1 MNGVLG
7 KLKEYLKEKKDFY
20 LSIIGIEDLEEAKIN
35 EKVNESL
42 KKFKEQLENAILN
55 SSEVF
60 IVGHNEPD
68 FDSIASCIGLQTLSK
83 SLDKKAYIIIND
95 DPVTIEPGVKKIIS
109 ETHDEYNIITMSEF
123 EKLKSKHSLLIMA
136 DVNKAYMVSV
146 KDYINQFANI
156 IIIDHHDITNET
168 VQTDTKYIT
177 TKVSSASEVVAQLLN
192 FTHIKYPKEVA
203 SFLLAGIVLDTQRF
217 KRKTTSRTYDVSEK
231 LMNKGADPDYVND
244 LFLEEFE
251 AYCKIN
257 NLIVNG
263 TIFKQ
268 YIDTAALLPLQVSFT
283 LNREKPNTIYKR
295 DELAKA
301 TDRMRKFR
309 NDAAFTLGYTADG
322 FITISARSG
331 KNINVGKILSELP
344 RIGGNGGGDPER
356 AGGKVKSDDI
366 LKTEEDLM
374 EIVEEIINRLEIKE
388 EPTQSLVDLA
398 QADPL
403 QEKNTSKIL
412 RKIKKFNSN

>member
-1 MNGVLG
+1 MNCILS
-7 KLKEYLKEKKDFY
+7 KLKEYLIEKRDSY
-20 LSIIGIEDLEEAKIN
+20 LSIIGIEDLEENIIN
-35 EKVNESL
+35 EKINESL
-42 KKFKEQLENAILN
+42 KKFKEQLEHAIVK

-60 IVGHNEPD
+60 IIGHDEPD
-68 FDSIASCIGLQTLSK
+68 FDSIASCIGIQILAK
-83 SLDKKAYIIIND
+83 SLDKNAYIIVND
-95 DPVTIEPGVKKIIS
+95 NPMSIEPGVKKIIT
-109 ETHDEYNIITMSEF
+109 ENHDEFNMIDLEEF
-123 EKLKSKHSLLIMA
+123 KKLKTENSLLIMA
-136 DVNKAYMVSV
+136 DVNKNYMISV
-146 KDYINQFANI
+146 KDYTNEFNNI
-156 IIIDHHDITNET
+156 LIIDHHDITNET
-168 VQTDTKYIT
+168 VETDTKYIT

-192 FTHIKYPKEVA
+192 FAHIKYPKKVA

-268 YIDTAALLPLQVSFT
+268 YMDTSALLPLQVSFT
-283 LNREKPNTIYKR
+283 LNREKPHTIYKR

-309 NDAAFTLGYTADG
+309 NDAAFTLGYTSDG
-322 FITISARSG
+322 MVTISARSG
-331 KNINVGKILSELP
+331 KNINVGKILAELP
-344 RIGGNGGGDPER
+344 KIGGNGGGDKER
-356 AGGKVKSDDI
+356 AGGKVSSDDI
-366 LKTEEDLM
+366 LKTEEQLM
-374 EIVEEIINRLEIKE
+374 EIVEEIINRLEIIE

-403 QEKNTSKIL
+403 QEKNSSKIL
-412 RKIKKFNSN
+412 KKLKKVINN